1 MYYQSLI
8 YIFKLINKD
17 FKEVIVLSDPFTD
30 IDSEVTI
37 EKFKKIFYKYKV
49 PLIVVVS
56 TLTILI
62 IGIFIYTKSAT
73 KKELKVSNYYIEILS
88 IIDSDKEKALIELE
102 KLVKLDKKNYKVL
115 SNLLIFKIKAEEKKL
130 DQAIEV
136 LKNIENSI
144 DSNNQINKI
153 ITYYYS
159 QIFLDKKDKNK
170 FENKTNALLSFG
182 GMWAMLA
189 HELRGHYFYS
199 TNEYEAALKNF
210 SKIINN
216 QQATT
221 SIKNRAREMI
231 NNINL
236 YYEKNS

>member
-1 MYYQSLI
+1 
-8 YIFKLINKD
+8 
-17 FKEVIVLSDPFTD
+17 LSDPFTD
-30 IDSEVTI
+30 IDSEVTK
-37 EKFKKIFYKYKV
+37 EKFKKFFYKYKI

-62 IGIFIYTKSAT
+62 TGITLYTNSLT
-73 KKELKVSNYYIEILS
+73 KKELKISNYYIEILS
-88 IIDSDKEKALIELE
+88 IIDSDKEKALIELG
-102 KLVKLDKKNYKVL
+102 KLEKLDKKNYKVL

-130 DQAIEV
+130 DEAIEV
-136 LKNIENSI
+136 LQNIENNIS
-144 DSNNQINKI
+144 SKNQIYKVT
-153 ITYYYS
+153 TYYYS

-170 FENKTNALLSFG
+170 FQNKTNTLLSYG

-189 HELRGHYFYS
+189 YELRGHYFFS
-199 TNEYEAALKNF
+199 TKEYEPALKNF

-221 SIKNRAREMI
+221 AIKNRAKEMI

>member
-1 MYYQSLI
+1 M
-8 YIFKLINKD
+8 
-17 FKEVIVLSDPFTD
+17 SDPFTD
-30 IDSEVTI
+30 IDSEVTK
-37 EKFKKIFYKYKV
+37 EKFKNFFYRYKT
-49 PLIVVVS
+49 PLILVVS

-62 IGIFIYTKSAT
+62 TGITLYTNSLK
-73 KKELKVSNYYIEILS
+73 KKELKISNYYIEILS

-102 KLVKLDKKNYKVL
+102 KLEKLDKKNYKVL

-130 DQAIEV
+130 DEAIEV
-136 LKNIENSI
+136 LKNIENNIS
-144 DSNNQINKI
+144 SNNQINKI
-153 ITYYYS
+153 TTYYYS

-170 FENKTNALLSFG
+170 FENKTNTLLSYG

-189 HELRGHYFYS
+189 YELRGHYFFS
-199 TNEYEAALKNF
+199 TKEYEPALKNF

-221 SIKNRAREMI
+221 SIKNRAKEMI

>member
-1 MYYQSLI
+1 M
-8 YIFKLINKD
+8 
-17 FKEVIVLSDPFTD
+17 SDPFTD
-30 IDSEVTI
+30 IDSEVTK
-37 EKFKKIFYKYKV
+37 EKFKKFFYKYKT

-62 IGIFIYTKSAT
+62 TGITLYTNSLT
-73 KKELKVSNYYIEILS
+73 KKELKISNYYIEILS
-88 IIDSDKEKALIELE
+88 IIDSDKEKALIELG
-102 KLVKLDKKNYKVL
+102 KLEKLDKKNYKVL

-130 DQAIEV
+130 DEAIEV
-136 LKNIENSI
+136 LKNIENNIS
-144 DSNNQINKI
+144 SNNQINKI
-153 ITYYYS
+153 TTYYYS

-170 FENKTNALLSFG
+170 FENKTNTLLSYG

-189 HELRGHYFYS
+189 YELRGHYFYS
-199 TNEYEAALKNF
+199 TKEYELAFKNF

>member
-1 MYYQSLI
+1 M
-8 YIFKLINKD
+8 
-17 FKEVIVLSDPFTD
+17 SDPFTD
-30 IDSEVTI
+30 IDSEVTK
-37 EKFKKIFYKYKV
+37 EKFKKFFYRYKV
-49 PLIVVVS
+49 PLIVAVS

-62 IGIFIYTKSAT
+62 IGIILYTNSLT
-73 KKELKVSNYYIEILS
+73 KKELKFSNYYIEILS

-102 KLVKLDKKNYKVL
+102 KLEKLDKKNYKVL

-130 DQAIEV
+130 DEAIEV
-136 LKNIENSI
+136 LKNIENNIS
-144 DSNNQINKI
+144 SNNQINKI

-170 FENKTNALLSFG
+170 FQNKTNTLLSYG

-189 HELRGHYFYS
+189 YELRGHYFFS
-199 TNEYEAALKNF
+199 TKEYEPALKNF

-221 SIKNRAREMI
+221 SIKNRAKEMI

>member
-1 MYYQSLI
+1 M
-8 YIFKLINKD
+8 
-17 FKEVIVLSDPFTD
+17 SDPFTD
-30 IDSEVTI
+30 IENEVTI
-37 EKFKKIFYKYKV
+37 EKFKKFFYKFKL
-49 PLIVVVS
+49 PLILAIS
-56 TLTILI
+56 TLTFLVITI
-62 IGIFIYTKSAT
+62 TFYSKSET

-102 KLVKLDKKNYKVL
+102 KLAKLDKESYQNL

-130 DQAIEV
+130 DEAIKI
-136 LKNIENSI
+136 LQSIENSI
-144 DSNNQINKI
+144 DSSNQINKVLA
-153 ITYYYS
+153 YYYS
-159 QIFLDKKDKNK
+159 QIFLDAKEKKK
-170 FENKTNALLSFG
+170 FENKTNLLLSYG

-189 HELRGHYFYS
+189 YELRGHYFYS
-199 TNEYEAALKNF
+199 NNEYESAFKNF

>member
-1 MYYQSLI
+1 M
-8 YIFKLINKD
+8 
-17 FKEVIVLSDPFTD
+17 SDPFTD
-30 IDSEVTI
+30 IDSEVTK
-37 EKFKKIFYKYKV
+37 EKFKKFFYRYKV

-62 IGIFIYTKSAT
+62 IGIILYTNSLT

-88 IIDSDKEKALIELE
+88 IIDTDKEKALIELE
-102 KLVKLDKKNYKVL
+102 KLEKLDKKNYKVL

-130 DQAIEV
+130 DEAIDV
-136 LKNIENSI
+136 LKNIENNIS
-144 DSNNQINKI
+144 SNNQINKI

-170 FENKTNALLSFG
+170 FQNKTNTLLSYG

-189 HELRGHYFYS
+189 YELRGHYFFS
-199 TNEYEAALKNF
+199 TKEYEPALKNF

-221 SIKNRAREMI
+221 SIKNRAKEMI